1 MPKAKAKKKK
11 HKSFKFKMFTAFTML
26 LLIIFVIIVVSWIL
40 NGAGVTTDHK
50 TISDTGDP
58 IIESVKIGAAGI
70 VDVFWAPMKG
80 FIQKAGI
87 IIFILTIGAFI
98 NLLMVS
104 KALVGSAQWITRK
117 LKGKEIW
124 AILPLMLFF
133 SICGSVEGMAEE
145 SLGFYMI
152 TIPLMIAAGFD
163 SFTGLMIVLFGAGVG
178 VIGSTVNPFSI
189 TVAVDAINGSGNYDM
204 NAGDGL
210 VWRLVSW
217 VILTGIVITFVMLY
231 AARVKKKNSV
241 SITFSTSKADKEY
254 FLQSA
259 NEVVKM
265 DWRRNTSL
273 AVFGLTLTIMIIYL
287 IGWDAILGID
297 NFERAGKWMN
307 DNIPWITAF
316 IPGFGLGG
324 LEDVAAFFLISSVIV
339 GAINFKTES
348 EFWQNFIFGASD
360 ILSVCLIIATA
371 AGVGIVLEGTYM
383 QDLIVNG
390 LSKVVDGLSAMAL
403 VVILF
408 ILFLPLSFLIPSTSG
423 FASAIFPILG
433 PVLMTMPDSDVTGSG
448 AIAAFSFACGIL
460 NLFTPTS
467 GVVMGALAI
476 SRVSYDKL
484 LKGTWPLLIILIV
497 SCIILLVLGSLIGG
511 TIF

>member
-1 MPKAKAKKKK
+1 MPKAKGKK

-26 LLIIFVIIVVSWIL
+26 LLIIFVLIVVSWIL
-40 NGAGVTTDHK
+40 NAVGVTTDV
-50 TISDTGDP
+50 TTG
-58 IIESVKIGAAGI
+58 ETTEAVKIGAAGI
-70 VDVFWAPMKG
+70 IDLFWAPMKG
-80 FIQKAGI
+80 FVEKADI

-98 NLLMVS
+98 NLLMIS
-104 KALVGSAQWITRK
+104 KSLIGSAQWVTRK

-124 AILPLMLFF
+124 AILPLMIFF

-152 TIPLMIAAGFD
+152 TIPLMVAAGFD
-163 SFTGLMIVLFGAGVG
+163 TFTGLMIVLLGAGVG
-178 VIGSTVNPFSI
+178 VIGSTVNPFVI
-189 TVAVDAINGSGNYDM
+189 AVAVDAINGSGDFNIS
-204 NAGDGL
+204 AGDGL

-217 VILTGIVITFVMLY
+217 LILTVIVITFVMIY
-231 AARVKKKNSV
+231 AKRVKTKNNV
-241 SITFSTSKADKEY
+241 SITFSTAKADKEF

-259 NEVVKM
+259 NETVKM
-265 DWRRNTSL
+265 DWRRNSSL
-273 AVFGLTLTIMIIYL
+273 AIFGLTLTVMIVYL
-287 IGWDAILGID
+287 IGWDSILGTTA
-297 NFERAGKWMN
+297 FEDAGKWMN

-316 IPGFGLGG
+316 IPGFGQGG
-324 LEDVAAFFLISSVIV
+324 LADVATFFLVSSVIV
-339 GAINFKTES
+339 GAINFKSES
-348 EFWQNFIFGASD
+348 EFWQNFLAGASD

-371 AGVGIVLEGTYM
+371 AGVGIILQGTHL

-390 LSKVVDGLSAMAL
+390 LSSAIKNLSAMAL
-403 VVILF
+403 LVILF

-433 PVLMTMPDSDVTGSG
+433 PVLMTMPNNDVTGSG

-484 LKGTWPLLIILIV
+484 LKGIWPLLLILTVTCIV
-497 SCIILLVLGSLIGG
+497 LLILGSLIGG